1 MLYCNVFPAGKLS
14 VLHRLL
20 VKWFECCHRVVLFSQ
35 FTCDA
40 VSCCAV
46 LCCAVFPPGKLSV
59 LHRLLVKLHERGH
72 RVVLFSQFTMMLGI
86 LEDYLSLAGFE

>member
-1 MLYCNVFPAGKLS
+1 ML
-14 VLHRLL
+14 
-20 VKWFECCHRVVLFSQ
+20 CH
-35 FTCDA
+35 
-40 VSCCAV
+40 AV

>member
-1 MLYCNVFPAGKLS
+1 
-14 VLHRLL
+14 
-20 VKWFECCHRVVLFSQ
+20 
-35 FTCDA
+35 
-40 VSCCAV
+40 
-46 LCCAVFPPGKLSV
+46 V

>member
-1 MLYCNVFPAGKLS
+1 MLCNFYAITVCADP
-14 VLHRLL
+14 
-20 VKWFECCHRVVLFSQ
+20 
-35 FTCDA
+35 
-40 VSCCAV
+40 CCALPCL
-46 LCCAVFPPGKLSV
+46 LCCVVSGLAGKLSV